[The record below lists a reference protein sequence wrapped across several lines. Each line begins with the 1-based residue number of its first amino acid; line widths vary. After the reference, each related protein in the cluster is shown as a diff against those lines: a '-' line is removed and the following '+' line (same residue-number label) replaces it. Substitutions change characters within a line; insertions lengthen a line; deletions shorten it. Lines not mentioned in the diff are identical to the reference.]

1 VTFGG
6 RWNIVLVALAFSC
19 SRPGAVLPDR
29 SAAVPQ
35 TAAAAEAT
43 LALLRAKEPES
54 FKMVHQVAARY
65 QDQTWLMT
73 GYLLGRKDGSFRVS
87 AAAAVGPRLFDV
99 AKVHG
104 KWEAQVHLAPL
115 AERLDPKHVG
125 LSVDRIYFLVASGPL
140 QRHGEYWL
148 SQSAISSD
156 EELDAI
162 EVWRDGETLAI
173 LRKRF
178 FKNGKVIYDIKY
190 ERLEQVESHWLARRV
205 RLVSSYGFSLDLEVT
220 DYNPRFPIADDKLH
234 VYTTARVRGKRESG
248 CASSQGEDLPQSA
261 SAKPGALRSWAL
273 ASLLLR

>member
-1 VTFGG
+1 M
-6 RWNIVLVALAFSC
+6 LVALAVSC
-19 SRPGAVLPDR
+19 SRPAAVLPDR
-29 SAAVPQ
+29 SAAVPH
-35 TAAAAEAT
+35 TAAAAEAA
-43 LALLRAKEPES
+43 LALLQAKEPES

-99 AKVHG
+99 AKVDG

-115 AERLDPKHVG
+115 AERLDPKNVG
-125 LSVDRIYFLVASGPL
+125 LSVERIYFLGASGPL

-148 SQSAISSD
+148 SRSAISLD

-178 FKNGKVIYDIKY
+178 FRNGKVIYDIKY
-190 ERLEQVESHWLARRV
+190 ERLEQVESHWLARGV
-205 RLVSSYGFSLDLEVT
+205 RLASSYGFSLDLEVT
-220 DYNPRFPIADDKLH
+220 DYNPRFPIPDDKLH
-234 VYTTARVRGKRESG
+234 VYRTAGVKTERESG
-248 CASSQGEDLPQSA
+248 WATYQGEHLPQSA
-261 SAKPGALRSWAL
+261 SAKPGAPRSWAV
-273 ASLLLR
+273 ASSSALLSVSW

>member
-1 VTFGG
+1 M
-6 RWNIVLVALAFSC
+6 LVAFAFSC
-19 SRPGAVLPDR
+19 SRPDAVLPDR
-29 SAAVPQ
+29 SAAAPQ
-35 TAAAAEAT
+35 TAAAAEA
-43 LALLRAKEPES
+43 ALVLLQAKEPEG

-65 QDQTWLMT
+65 HDQTWLMT

-99 AKVHG
+99 AKVDG

-125 LSVDRIYFLVASGPL
+125 LSVERIYFLGASGPL

-148 SQSAISSD
+148 SRSAIASD

-178 FKNGKVIYDIKY
+178 LKNGKLIYDIKY
-190 ERLEQVESHWLARRV
+190 EQLEQVESHWLARRV

-220 DYNPRFPIADDKLH
+220 DYNPRFPIPDDKLH
-234 VYTTARVRGKRESG
+234 IYRTALVRPERESG
-248 CASSQGEDLPQSA
+248 WATWQGEHLPQSA
-261 SAKPGALRSWAL
+261 SVKPGARRSCAL